1 MLIQRAG
8 SADWEIVK
16 RLSAELSKELSGMS
30 SQSCKE
36 LNDGELEHFLSFDDR
51 VVCYLLYE
59 GERPVGLIL
68 SCEVVNFSA
77 GGMCGLITNLYV
89 VPERRRDGLAVA
101 LVKAV
106 HKEAILRGW
115 QMLEIA
121 SSTCTHHE
129 KLYEFY
135 LRNGF
140 NEIEPQ
146 LRMRLR

>member
-1 MLIQRAG
+1 MLIRRAG

-16 RLSAELSKELSGMS
+16 RLSAALSKELGGMPS
-30 SQSCKE
+30 LSCKGFE
-36 LNDGELEHFLSFDDR
+36 DGELEQFLSFDDR
-51 VVCYLLYE
+51 VVCYLVHE
-59 GERPVGLIL
+59 GEQPVGLIL

-89 VPERRRDGLAVA
+89 VPDRRRDGLAAA

-115 QMLEIA
+115 RMLEIA